1 MKTISRILGLYFN
14 TLSIIAPF
22 KSAKQAFYLF
32 CFPFKTK
39 LRPYQQEFLNTSEK
53 FILKVEEKNVFY
65 YKWGQGH
72 EKIVFVHGWQSHSYR
87 WKSFIEQFDKNK
99 FTLIAFD
106 APGHGN
112 SESKISNIPLYEK
125 SIKSLIEAIG
135 DIDHFIGHSIGS
147 FACASFIYHANYSIK
162 SFTSLATP
170 YSAHEFFEHFNNKL
184 KMSSRMRKT
193 LEDYFKNYTGYPVS
207 HYSFKT
213 FIQRLNTNS
222 ALIIHDKNDRSTSF
236 KNSQL
241 ISEMLQKKSIN
252 TELIITE
259 GLKHNLRSK
268 KIVDSVET
276 FISKRYLQ

>member
-1 MKTISRILGLYFN
+1 MKIISRILGLYFN
-14 TLSIIAPF
+14 ALSIIAPF

-32 CFPFKTK
+32 CFPFKAK
-39 LRPYQQEFLNTSEK
+39 LKPHQQEFLNTSEK
-53 FILKVEEKNVFY
+53 FNLKVEEKDVLY

-72 EKIVFVHGWQSHSYR
+72 EKIIFVHGWQSNSYR
-87 WKSFIEQFDKNK
+87 WKPFIEQFDKNK
-99 FTLIAFD
+99 FTLVAFD

-112 SESKISNIPLYEK
+112 SESKIGNIPLYEK

-147 FACASFIYHANYSIK
+147 FACASFVYHANY
-162 SFTSLATP
+162 P
-170 YSAHEFFEHFNNKL
+170 L
-184 KMSSRMRKT
+184 KMRKK
-193 LEDYFKNYTGYPVS
+193 LESYFKDYTGHPVS

-213 FIQRLNTNS
+213 FIQKLNPNR

-241 ISEMLQKKSIN
+241 ISEMLQKKYVN

-276 FISKRYLQ
+276 FINKK